1 MIIIIRKQ
9 NISMQVRSS
18 EKRNETK
25 HLLLPRAHLNKTSKV
40 EFSDDKI
47 LRNCVLVEMR
57 NKCSVLG
64 RQHEVCS
71 PGLIFLDISRK
82 LSPAITCP
90 LEHPWPGPAARLGA
104 ARAAE

>member
-18 EKRNETK
+18 EKRIETK
-25 HLLLPRAHLNKTSKV
+25 HLLLPTAHLNKTSKV
-40 EFSDDKI
+40 EYSDKI

-57 NKCSVLG
+57 NKCSVLR

>member
-9 NISMQVRSS
+9 NIFMQVRSS

-25 HLLLPRAHLNKTSKV
+25 HLLLLTAHLNKTSKV
-40 EFSDDKI
+40 EYSDKI

-57 NKCSVLG
+57 NKCSVLR

-90 LEHPWPGPAARLGA
+90 LKHPWPGPAARLGA
-104 ARAAE
+104 ARAAK

>member
-18 EKRNETK
+18 EKRIETK
-25 HLLLPRAHLNKTSKV
+25 HLLFPTAHLNKTSKV
-40 EFSDDKI
+40 EYSDKI
-47 LRNCVLVEMR
+47 LRNCVFVEMR
-57 NKCSVLG
+57 NKCSVLR
-64 RQHEVCS
+64 RQLEVCC

>member
-9 NISMQVRSS
+9 NIFMQVRSS

-40 EFSDDKI
+40 EYSDKI
-47 LRNCVLVEMR
+47 LRNCVFVEMR
-57 NKCSVLG
+57 NKCSVLR
-64 RQHEVCS
+64 RQHEVCC

>member
-18 EKRNETK
+18 EKRIETK

-57 NKCSVLG
+57 INVPCWEGSMKYVVL
-64 RQHEVCS
+64 VSYFWIS
-71 PGLIFLDISRK
+71 PGS
-82 LSPAITCP
+82 
-90 LEHPWPGPAARLGA
+90 
-104 ARAAE
+104 